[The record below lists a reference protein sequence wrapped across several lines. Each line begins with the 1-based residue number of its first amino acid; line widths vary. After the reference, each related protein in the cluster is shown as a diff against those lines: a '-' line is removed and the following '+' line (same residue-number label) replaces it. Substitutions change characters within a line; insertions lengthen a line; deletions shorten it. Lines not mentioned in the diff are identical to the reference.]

1 MYGYARVSTDD
12 QRLDLQLD
20 ALARY
25 GVERDRI
32 FTDEAV
38 SGAKIAGRPGL
49 KAAFKALRPGA
60 KLVVWK
66 IDRLGRNL
74 SELIQT
80 ADLVRQKGAELV
92 SLTESIDTST
102 AFGKAMYHM
111 IGVFAQLERDMI
123 AERTKAGI
131 AAAKERGKVLGRRSP
146 ITPQLRAVVI
156 THMREGLSFPQIA
169 PLVGV
174 SKSTLYNYADE
185 LRSELA
191 AQEAVE
197 LAASSN
203 TNDEGRAAPRSIGR
217 KAKLKGH

>member
-12 QRLDLQLD
+12 QRLDLQID
-20 ALARY
+20 ALTRF

-32 FTDEAV
+32 FTDEAL
-38 SGAKIAGRPGL
+38 SGATMKRRPGL
-49 KAAFKALRPGA
+49 TAAFEALRPGA

-80 ADLVRQKGAELV
+80 ADLVRTKGAELI
-92 SLTESIDTST
+92 SLTEQIDTSN
-102 AFGKAMYHM
+102 AIGKAMYDL

-131 AAAKERGKVLGRRSP
+131 AAAKERGRMPGRRSTLP
-146 ITPQLRAVVI
+146 PEKRALVVD
-156 THMREGLSFPQIA
+156 HMRKGLTFTKIA

-174 SKSTLYNYADE
+174 SKSTLYNNGDD
-185 LRSELA
+185 LRAELA
-191 AQEAVE
+191 ALEAKE
-197 LAASSN
+197 ISES
-203 TNDEGRAAPRSIGR
+203 
-217 KAKLKGH
+217 